1 MYKWGF
7 FWLKNKNHSIL
18 SFFNSFL
25 TFFVSL
31 SCAACLVHNEKK
43 NSYYTTWKLLMAHII
58 QALFLLFLACTVIW
72 VLDPAKYTTYIYNT
86 TTVFSHCVG
95 LRHVKHPITI
105 ESVVRIPPKQRGS
118 TCLVK
123 QVLSILTLLRK
134 RWRTQTGP
142 RPSWAKSPKINTF

>member
-1 MYKWGF
+1 MYVEGF
-7 FWLKNKNHSIL
+7 FGWKMKKKIILFSLFSIPFKHFL
-18 SFFNSFL
+18 FLYHVLLASFIM
-25 TFFVSL
+25 
-31 SCAACLVHNEKK
+31 KK
-43 NSYYTTWKLLMAHII
+43 RIHII
-58 QALFLLFLACTVIW
+58 LHENCSYNSGTFLLFLACTVIW

>member
-1 MYKWGF
+1 MKTAHGSY
-7 FWLKNKNHSIL
+7 
-18 SFFNSFL
+18 NSG
-25 TFFVSL
+25 T
-31 SCAACLVHNEKK
+31 
-43 NSYYTTWKLLMAHII
+43 
-58 QALFLLFLACTVIW
+58 FLLFLACTVIW

-123 QVLSILTLLRK
+123 YLASSHCWERDDGRK
-134 RWRTQTGP
+134 QGHALVGQ
-142 RPSWAKSPKINTF
+142 SHQK